1 MTPTRTAVPR
11 FISAGE
17 ALTDL
22 IRQAD
27 GYWLARAGGAS
38 WNVARVMARFGIPS
52 AFAGSVSRD
61 NFGDEIA
68 ALSKEAGLDA
78 RFLQQHDKP
87 SLLAIVHE
95 TSPPRYYFIGTDS
108 ADLAFDPELL
118 PNDWTRSCEWLHC
131 GGISLARE
139 PLRDR
144 LIGLLE
150 QAKAAGAR
158 VSFDPNFR
166 NLMTPAYDA
175 TLVRVARLAD
185 VIKVSDEDLLGLFR
199 THDAADALA
208 QLKAL
213 NPDATV
219 LLTRGAE
226 GAELHAHG
234 QRLHQASPR
243 IEIADTV
250 GAGDASIGG
259 LLYSLMKHPDGDA
272 PTHLRYAVAAGTAA
286 CRQSGAT
293 PPALAAVEDVLA
305 KMD

>member
-1 MTPTRTAVPR
+1 MTPTRTAIPR

-27 GYWLARAGGAS
+27 GYWLARAGGAP

-118 PNDWTRSCEWLHC
+118 PNDWTHSCEWLHC

-144 LIGLLE
+144 LIGMLE
-150 QAKAAGAR
+150 SAKATGVR
-158 VSFDPNFR
+158 ISFDPNFR
-166 NLMTPAYDA
+166 NLMTAAYDA
-175 TLVRVARLAD
+175 TLARVSGVAD
-185 VIKVSDEDLLGLFR
+185 VIKVSDEDLRGLFR
-199 THDAADALA
+199 TRDEDAALA

-213 NPDATV
+213 NPHAAV

-226 GAELHAHG
+226 GAELHVGG
-234 QRLHQASPR
+234 QRLHQGSPSVV
-243 IEIADTV
+243 IVDTV

-259 LLYSLMKHPDGDA
+259 LLFSLMNRPEADWQA
-272 PTHLRYAVAAGTAA
+272 HLRYAIAAGTAA
-286 CRQSGAT
+286 CLHAGAS
-293 PPALAAVEDVLA
+293 PPSLAVVEAVLA
-305 KMD
+305 KMA